1 MRASPLRSLLGFLVL
16 SGLLACGQPE
26 ESESALVTDSE
37 LLSLRDQAVPPEVGP
52 AQAPSG
58 RSFYVRLTWG
68 RLEGRQGKAPAVAGQ
83 GILGQG
89 TLSVDQGTVQLSRTL
104 TSDVRAASAVQD
116 TPDRISW
123 TGEQAQGFDGVVARV
138 EVPSDDATLT
148 IETPR
153 FRRAF
158 RASELEG
165 GDDAV
170 FSVGAGVSMSVASV
184 PASVC
189 PGGFVL
195 GSWKAS
201 KWGWLAFGGRTT
213 DRTGRLQGLL
223 RFRVGEDGA
232 LQGRLLDESGR
243 EQATVRG
250 TLVREGVV
258 GGSFS
263 AEIIDGSGRALG
275 SLTGLFSPAPGGT
288 LGSFQATYE
297 QVCEE

>member
-1 MRASPLRSLLGFLVL
+1 MLGFFVL

-26 ESESALVTDSE
+26 ESESALVSDTE
-37 LLSLRDQAVPPEVGP
+37 LLALRDQAVPPEVGP

-68 RLEGRQGKAPAVAGQ
+68 RLEGRQGKAVGASSVV
-83 GILGQG
+83 LGQG
-89 TLSVDQGTVQLSRTL
+89 TLTVDQGTVQLSRTL
-104 TSDVRAASAVQD
+104 TSDSRAASATQD
-116 TPDRISW
+116 APDRIAW
-123 TGEQAQGFDGVVARV
+123 TGEAAQGFDGVVARV

-170 FSVGAGVSMSVASV
+170 FAVGSGVSMSVASV

-201 KWGWLAFGGRTT
+201 RWGWLAFGGRTT

-232 LQGRLLDESGR
+232 LKGRLLDESGR

-250 TLVREGVV
+250 TLVREGDV

-275 SLTGLFSPAPGGT
+275 SLTGLFSPATGAS